1 MALPSDLKYTD
12 QHEWIRVD
20 GEEGVVGI
28 TEFAQNQLG
37 DMTFV
42 ELFDVG
48 TEVAKGEEAA
58 ALESCKAAASVYSP
72 VDGEITAINED
83 LQDEPALVNTN
94 PFTTGWIFRVK
105 IADAS
110 QLDELMDA
118 EAYQKLLDQQD

>member
-72 VDGEITAINED
+72 VDGEITAVNED

>member
-1 MALPSDLKYTD
+1 MALPSDLKYTE

-20 GEEGVVGI
+20 GDEGVVGI

-42 ELFDVG
+42 ELFDLG

-58 ALESCKAAASVYSP
+58 ALESCKAAAGVYSP
-72 VDGEITAINED
+72 VDGEITAVNNDLEED
-83 LQDEPALVNTN
+83 PALVNTN
-94 PFTTGWIFRVK
+94 PFTTGWIFRIK
-105 IADAS
+105 ISQSS
-110 QLDELMDA
+110 QLDDLMDA